1 MTIAYDGRQFEAR
14 VLPVQKAARAARA
27 RLRWAV
33 VAMLLLNLLV
43 WGAMIATTRGMI
55 DPHRLVDE
63 AWALGAA
70 WLAALPHVNVTI
82 T

>member
-1 MTIAYDGRQFEAR
+1 MA
-14 VLPVQKAARAARA
+14 
-27 RLRWAV
+27 
-33 VAMLLLNLLV
+33 LLNLVV
-43 WGAMIATTRGMI
+43 WGGMIATARGMI